1 MQIESVRISN
11 FRCFG
16 PEAVTVPLR
25 SVSAFVG
32 ANGCGK
38 TALMQSLSRVFGVLQ
53 SDRTLVPDDF
63 HLPDGKRRED
73 LKAGEAIRLFVDI
86 LLRFPELKESDEENK
101 PAVAECFS
109 QMVVEEEGKAPFC
122 RVRLQG
128 TWTRTNTPEGDIEQK
143 TYWVRSGDD
152 DPADDDLHPMA
163 PHERSLIHV
172 HYVPASRDPAKQVR
186 YVSGSMI
193 SRLFGA
199 IDWSKDTE
207 EKIEEASHQAA
218 DVFGKEDGVAVV
230 HEAIGECWS
239 RLHPGKMYSE
249 VELRPVAAR
258 LHDLLRQVQAVF
270 EPAPGGGDAELE
282 RLSDGLKSLFY
293 LSLIL
298 AVFRIETVIASESEG
313 AEHFDETRVDAPSL
327 TVFAI
332 EEPENHVAPHY
343 LGRII
348 ALVRDAVA
356 TGRAQ
361 ALITSHSPS
370 VMRRVDPRE
379 VRYMRLDPASNTAL
393 VNKLTFPPSMSDE
406 YKYIREAVQAYPELY
421 FSRLVV
427 LGEGDS
433 EEVVLPRLAE
443 AMGVEV
449 DLSFVSVVPL
459 GGRHVNHFW
468 KLLGDLEIPHV
479 TLLDLDRE
487 RKGGG
492 WGRIQY
498 AIRELLKI
506 GVSKKA
512 LLMLEDGKVL
522 GDKQLDEMAEWDVAD
537 TKLMKGWCDRLEEH
551 GVFFSGPL
559 DFDFLALM
567 AYPDAYKH
575 AADGGDGPRLPKD
588 PESEKGQAA
597 IAEAVRAV
605 LKAEGG
611 DGTTYGADVKDAFFW
626 YRYLFLGRGKPA
638 SHLDAMSRLSNTE
651 LKAGCPPVLR
661 RLCKAMKK
669 RLDMATEEEVD
680 AE

>member
-1 MQIESVRISN
+1 
-11 FRCFG
+11 
-16 PEAVTVPLR
+16 
-25 SVSAFVG
+25 
-32 ANGCGK
+32 
-38 TALMQSLSRVFGVLQ
+38 MQSLSRVFGVLQ
-53 SDRTLVPDDF
+53 SDRALVPDDF
-63 HLPDGKRRED
+63 HLSDGKRRED
-73 LKAGEAIRLFVDI
+73 LKVGEEIRLFVDI
-86 LLRFPELKESDEENK
+86 LLRFPELTASDEEDK

-109 QMVVEEEGKAPFC
+109 QMVVEEEGKEPFC

-143 TYWVRSGDD
+143 TYWVRSGEA
-152 DPADDDLHPMA
+152 DPDEDDLHPMA

-172 HYVPASRDPAKQVR
+172 HYVPASREPAKQVR

-199 IDWSKDTE
+199 VDWSTE
-207 EKIEEASHQAA
+207 TEKEIQDASDEAAK
-218 DVFGKEDGVAVV
+218 VFGEEDGVGVV
-230 HEAIGECWS
+230 HKAIGECWS
-239 RLHPGKMYSE
+239 LLHPGEMYSQ
-249 VELRPVAAR
+249 VQLRPVAAR
-258 LHDLLRQVQAVF
+258 LQDLLRQVQAVF
-270 EPAPGGGDAELE
+270 EPAPGGGEGAELD

-293 LSLIL
+293 LSLIF
-298 AVFRIETVIASESEG
+298 AVFRIETAVATESEG

-343 LGRII
+343 LGRIV

-370 VMRRVDPRE
+370 VMARVAPHE
-379 VRYMRLDPASNTAL
+379 VRHMRLDPLSNTAL
-393 VNKLTFPPSMSDE
+393 VKTLSFPPSKSVE

-433 EEVVLPRLAE
+433 EEIVLPRLAA

-468 KLLGDLEIPHV
+468 KLLNDLEIPHL

-487 RKGGG
+487 RQGGG
-492 WGRIQY
+492 WARIQY

-506 GVSKKA
+506 GVPRED
-512 LLMLEDGKVL
+512 LLTLEDGSVL
-522 GDKQLDEMAEWDVAD
+522 NEKQLDQMAKWDVAD
-537 TKLMKGWCDRLEEH
+537 TKLMNGWCVGLEQH
-551 GVFFSGPL
+551 GVFFSAPL
-559 DFDFLALM
+559 DFDFLTLK
-567 AYPDAYKH
+567 AYPNAYKH
-575 AADGGDGPRLPKD
+575 AADGGDGPRLPKEPD
-588 PESEKGQAA
+588 SEKGKAA
-597 IAEAVRAV
+597 IAEAIRAV

-611 DGTTYGADVKDAFFW
+611 DGTTFGDDVNESFFW

-638 SHLDAMSRLSNTE
+638 SHLDAMSRLSSKD
-651 LKAGCPPVLR
+651 LKTGCPPVLA
-661 RLCKAMKK
+661 RLCEAMEEK
-669 RLDMATEEEVD
+669 LDIATEEEVD

>member
-1 MQIESVRISN
+1 MQIESVTISN

-16 PEAVTVPLR
+16 PEAVTVQLR
-25 SVSAFVG
+25 SVTAVVG

-53 SDRTLVPDDF
+53 SDRTLMPDDF
-63 HLPDGKRRED
+63 HLSDGKRRED
-73 LKAGEAIRLFVDI
+73 LKAGDQIRLFVDV
-86 LLRFPELKESDEENK
+86 LLRFPELKESDEEGK

-109 QMVVEEEGKAPFC
+109 QMVVEEQGKAPFC

-128 TWTRTNTPEGDIEQK
+128 TWIRTNTPEGDIEQK
-143 TYWVRSGDD
+143 TYWVRSGDA
-152 DPADDDLHPMA
+152 DPTEDDLHPMA

-172 HYVPASRDPAKQVR
+172 HYVPASREPGKQVR

-199 IDWSKDTE
+199 VDWPRDTE
-207 EKIEEASHQAA
+207 EKIEGASDAAA
-218 DVFGKEDGVAVV
+218 DAFGEADGVGVV
-230 HEAIGECWS
+230 HKVIGECWS
-239 RLHPGKMYSE
+239 RLHPGKMYSQ
-249 VELRPVAAR
+249 VQLRPVAAR
-258 LHDLLRQVQAVF
+258 LQDLLRQVHAVF

-298 AVFRIETVIASESEG
+298 AVFRIETAIATESEG

-379 VRYMRLDPASNTAL
+379 VRYMRLNHASNTAL
-393 VNKLTFPPSMSDE
+393 VNKLTFPPAKSDE
-406 YKYIREAVQAYPELY
+406 YKYIREAVQAFPELY

-468 KLLGDLEIPHV
+468 KLLNDLEIPHV
-479 TLLDLDRE
+479 TLLDLDQE
-487 RKGGG
+487 RDGGG

-498 AIRELLKI
+498 AIRELLKV
-506 GVSKKA
+506 GVPKKDLLA
-512 LLMLEDGKVL
+512 LDGGKVL
-522 GDKQLDEMAEWDVAD
+522 GDTELNAMTEWGVAE
-537 TKLMKGWCDRLEEH
+537 TKAMKAWRNRLEDH
-551 GVFFSGPL
+551 GVFFSVPL
-559 DFDFLALM
+559 DFDFMLM
-567 AYPDAYKH
+567 ESYPDAYKH

-588 PESEKGQAA
+588 PESEKGKK
-597 IAEAVRAV
+597 AVADVIRVV
-605 LKAEGG
+605 LKSEGG
-611 DGTTYGADVKDAFFW
+611 DGSTYGDDVNEAFFW
-626 YRYLFLGRGKPA
+626 YRYLFLGRGKPV
-638 SHLDAMSRLSNTE
+638 SHLDAMSRLSSEE
-651 LKAGCPPVLR
+651 LKDGCPPELK
-661 RLCKAMKK
+661 RLCKAMKRK
-669 RLDMATEEEVD
+669 LDMATEEEVD